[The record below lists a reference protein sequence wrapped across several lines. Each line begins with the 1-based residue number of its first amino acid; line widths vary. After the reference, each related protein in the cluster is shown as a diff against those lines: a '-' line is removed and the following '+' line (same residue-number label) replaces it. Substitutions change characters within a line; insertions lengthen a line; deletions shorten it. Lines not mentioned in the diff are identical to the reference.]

1 MVSAYINI
9 FFIFV
14 LMFIG
19 YVLTYKQWFSNQIG
33 DAFSKLVL
41 QIALPCNMFLTITK
55 NFSRSEFLHLVS
67 GMIIPLISM
76 LLTFVVSFAYCRIF
90 RITPARKGIFSTM
103 FTCSNT
109 IFIGLPIN
117 LAIFGEQAV
126 LCGGLTALIQTG
138 FEVLCEAGYEPV
150 NAYFECLHEMK
161 LIVDLI
167 YEGGFGKMRN
177 SISNTAEYGDYYA
190 GPRVITADTKKA
202 MEEILRRIQSGEFA
216 DEFLADYK
224 AGQPF
229 LKENRQKAADHQIEA
244 VGKELRGLMS
254 WLQK

>member
-67 GMIIPLISM
+67 GMVIPLLSM
-76 LLTFVVSFAYCRIF
+76 LLTFGLSFAYRRLFKISS
-90 RITPARKGIFSTM
+90 ARKGIFSTM

-117 LAIFGEQAV
+117 LAIFGEKAV
-126 LCGGLTALIQTG
+126 PY
-138 FEVLCEAGYEPV
+138 V
-150 NAYFECLHEMK
+150 
-161 LIVDLI
+161 
-167 YEGGFGKMRN
+167 
-177 SISNTAEYGDYYA
+177 
-190 GPRVITADTKKA
+190 
-202 MEEILRRIQSGEFA
+202 
-216 DEFLADYK
+216 
-224 AGQPF
+224 
-229 LKENRQKAADHQIEA
+229 
-244 VGKELRGLMS
+244 
-254 WLQK
+254 